1 MGDQSGDIYDMDNEK
16 SHEVTLTSVG
26 LKRMCR
32 RSVIA
37 VDSEWELQCG
47 MEMIGVNT
55 TQMSIP
61 IRRL

>member
-1 MGDQSGDIYDMDNEK
+1 MNNQSIDIYDVENDK
-16 SHEVTLTSVG
+16 CHEVTRASVG

-55 TQMSIP
+55 MQMSIP